1 MPGGTNASAPSVGAF
16 PALRSAGHEPSSSP
30 AMTSRGA
37 ARPNGQSQASK
48 ICQFKLVLLG
58 ESAVGKSSLVLRFVK
73 GQFHEYQESTI
84 GAAFLTQSV
93 CLDDT
98 TVKFEIWDTAG
109 QERYHSLAPMY
120 YRGAQ
125 AAIVVY
131 DITNQETFAR
141 AKTWVKELQRQA
153 SPSIVIALAGNKAD
167 LASKRMVEYEEAQAY
182 ADDNS
187 LLFME
192 TSAKTAMNVNDLFLA
207 IGEAAGWGVTLQGGG
222 LRAALFPPWGS
233 TGSSAVLQ
241 VAVCQLGL
249 PVGAHLSGT
258 AARKSHAA
266 ASLPSPA
273 KKLPK
278 SEPQST
284 SGAAGRSRG
293 VDLHEQTQQNKSQ
306 CCSN

>member
-1 MPGGTNASAPSVGAF
+1 MGAF
-16 PALRSAGHEPSSSP
+16 VCSTQARAKGGHGAPGLLKPVSPFPFPLRPLPLCGIPSLYP
-30 AMTSRGA
+30 FPLCYRAMTSRST
-37 ARPNGQSQASK
+37 ARPNGQPQASK

-58 ESAVGKSSLVLRFVK
+58 ESAVGKSSLVLPFVT

-131 DITNQETFAR
+131 DITNQKTFAW

-167 LASKRMVEYEEAQAY
+167 LANERMVEYEEAQAY

-187 LLFME
+187 LFFME
-192 TSAKTAMNVNDLFLA
+192 TSAKTAMNMSHLFLA
-207 IGEAAGWGVTLQGGG
+207 I
-222 LRAALFPPWGS
+222 
-233 TGSSAVLQ
+233 
-241 VAVCQLGL
+241 
-249 PVGAHLSGT
+249 
-258 AARKSHAA
+258 
-266 ASLPSPA
+266 A

-278 SEPQST
+278 SEPQNLG
-284 SGAAGRSRG
+284 GAAGRSWG
-293 VDLHEQTQQNKSQ
+293 VDLHEPSQQNKSQ

>member
-1 MPGGTNASAPSVGAF
+1 M
-16 PALRSAGHEPSSSP
+16 
-30 AMTSRGA
+30 A
-37 ARPNGQSQASK
+37 ARTTAAKPAAPQGK

-84 GAAFLTQSV
+84 GAAFLTQTV

-131 DITNQETFAR
+131 DVTSVDTFNR
-141 AKTWVKELQRQA
+141 AKSWVNELKRAA
-153 SPSIVIALAGNKAD
+153 SPNIVIALAGNKAD
-167 LASKRMVEYEEAQAY
+167 LSNKRAVEFDDAQAY
-182 ADDNS
+182 SEENG

-192 TSAKTAMNVNDLFLA
+192 TSAKSSQNVNEIFLA
-207 IGEAAGWGVTLQGGG
+207 I
-222 LRAALFPPWGS
+222 
-233 TGSSAVLQ
+233 
-241 VAVCQLGL
+241 
-249 PVGAHLSGT
+249 
-258 AARKSHAA
+258 
-266 ASLPSPA
+266 A

-278 SEPQST
+278 NEPR
-284 SGAAGRSRG
+284 AAGGAGGKSE
-293 VDLHEQTQQNKSQ
+293 VDLKKNTPVSDGKG
-306 CCSN
+306 CC

>member
-1 MPGGTNASAPSVGAF
+1 MANRGGT
-16 PALRSAGHEPSSSP
+16 
-30 AMTSRGA
+30 
-37 ARPNGQSQASK
+37 ARPNGPAAANK

-84 GAAFLTQSV
+84 GAAFLTQTV

-131 DITNQETFAR
+131 DITN
-141 AKTWVKELQRQA
+141 
-153 SPSIVIALAGNKAD
+153 D
-167 LASKRMVEYEEAQAY
+167 EAQSY

-192 TSAKTAMNVNDLFLA
+192 TSAKTSMNVNEIFLA
-207 IGEAAGWGVTLQGGG
+207 I
-222 LRAALFPPWGS
+222 
-233 TGSSAVLQ
+233 
-241 VAVCQLGL
+241 
-249 PVGAHLSGT
+249 
-258 AARKSHAA
+258 
-266 ASLPSPA
+266 A

-278 SEPQST
+278 NEPQST
-284 SGAAGRSRG
+284 GLNGGRSRG
-293 VDLHEQTQQNKSQ
+293 VDLHEPTQQTKSQ

>member
-1 MPGGTNASAPSVGAF
+1 MGKLFEQLDNDKGYNCGNYRKPTAENLEQDIIVITVCSPQPGSVLPDRAPDSPPRGSMAGQGATARAS
-16 PALRSAGHEPSSSP
+16 
-30 AMTSRGA
+30 GA
-37 ARPNGQSQASK
+37 AAASK

-73 GQFHEYQESTI
+73 GQFHEQFKRTLQSSPF
-84 GAAFLTQSV
+84 AAFLTQTV

-131 DITNQETFAR
+131 DITNADTFTR
-141 AKTWVKELQRQA
+141 AKNWVKELQQQA

-167 LASKRMVEYEEAQAY
+167 LASNRAVDFQEAQAY
-182 ADDNS
+182 TDDNS

-192 TSAKTAMNVNDLFLA
+192 TSAKTAMNVNDIFMA
-207 IGEAAGWGVTLQGGG
+207 I
-222 LRAALFPPWGS
+222 
-233 TGSSAVLQ
+233 
-241 VAVCQLGL
+241 
-249 PVGAHLSGT
+249 
-258 AARKSHAA
+258 
-266 ASLPSPA
+266 A

-278 SEPQST
+278 SEVQSGG
-284 SGAAGRSRG
+284 GAGGRTRVG
-293 VDLHEQTQQNKSQ
+293 VDLQDSTPQSRSRQ
-306 CCSN
+306 CCSGST